1 MHLLSMIERY
11 LSENGIPP
19 SRFGRD
25 AVGDPGLVST
35 LRRGREQCVRLGQPA
50 GAIPAPVAAQSRWRP
65 S

>member
-35 LRRGREQCVRLGQPA
+35 LRRGREPRDSTVRRIA
-50 GAIPAPVAAQSRWRP
+50 DYIRAARAAR
-65 S
+65 